1 MLIMGK
7 GKGVMY
13 VDIRSGEGGIVC
25 GYQLWGRFC
34 MWISALGKGVMYV
47 EISSGKGG
55 DVCGYQL

>member
-7 GKGVMY
+7 GKGVLY
-13 VDIRSGEGGIVC
+13 VDIRSGEGGSVC

-47 EISSGKGG
+47 DISSREEGV
-55 DVCGYQL
+55 VCGYQL